1 MSDVRATIGNDV
13 NVRGERERAASHL
26 QVIQHNPSK
35 RVVQLEHLVY
45 NATEKATG
53 RSGKVVDE
61 PSDESV
67 GRGGVHIREDAFEE
81 K

>member
-1 MSDVRATIGNDV
+1 MGKRRSGV
-13 NVRGERERAASHL
+13 NTREWMIRGASHL

-35 RVVQLEHLVY
+35 RVVQLEHFVY
-45 NATEKATG
+45 NATEKATTG

>member
-1 MSDVRATIGNDV
+1 MNTHRD
-13 NVRGERERAASHL
+13 VRGEREPYL

-67 GRGGVHIREDAFEE
+67 GRGRVHIRKDAFEE